1 MMRDAIAELLAQRQ
15 QFQQPQRPVV
25 PKPFLPQVPP
35 ARSLPPTMIGTPQRI
50 QQAAIADLLG
60 QAQRAVDP
68 PDRLDPDGSDAIGRA
83 LKKLFA
89 DTGTQGSG
97 AP

>member
-1 MMRDAIAELLAQRQ
+1 MN
-15 QFQQPQRPVV
+15 QPLFVLENPILNYAWGSR
-25 PKPFLPQVPP
+25 
-35 ARSLPPTMIGTPQRI
+35 T
-50 QQAAIADLLG
+50 AIADLLG
-60 QAQRAVDP
+60 QAQRMVDP
-68 PDRLDPDGSDAIGRA
+68 PDRLDPDGSDAIGKA